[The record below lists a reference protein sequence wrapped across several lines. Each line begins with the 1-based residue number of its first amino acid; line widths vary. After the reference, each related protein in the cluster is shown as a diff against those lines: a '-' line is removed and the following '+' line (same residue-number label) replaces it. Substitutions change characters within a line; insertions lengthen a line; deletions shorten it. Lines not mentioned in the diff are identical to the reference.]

1 MCRFIKLNC
10 RFLLIMR
17 SITILYLS
25 FIVLPSQAQSIT
37 VFRAKESVAITSK
50 KIENI
55 IKEKG
60 LVYFE
65 TIAQDEIANQRGVK
79 IDPVRSVL
87 FEDADLC
94 TKLVACQP
102 TVSLDLP
109 LKILVWEEHGDV
121 FIGYMDP
128 NQMKRRFLIAGCDD
142 ILSKLTGLHVRIIN
156 EALREN

>member
-1 MCRFIKLNC
+1 
-10 RFLLIMR
+10 MR
-17 SITILYLS
+17 KISIHFFF
-25 FIVLPSQAQSIT
+25 FIVFQSQAQSIT
-37 VFRAKESVAITSK
+37 VFRAKESVTVTTQ

-65 TIAQDEIANQRGVK
+65 TIAQDEIAKKRGVT
-79 IDPVRSVL
+79 IHPIRSVL

-94 TKLVACQP
+94 TKLVACQA

-109 LKILVWEEHGDV
+109 LKILIWEEHGDV

-128 NQMKRRFLIAGCDD
+128 NHMKRRFLISGCDD
-142 ILSKLTGLHVRIIN
+142 VLAKLTGLHVRIIN